1 MTMEVQNAWWSL
13 DSDDSW
19 MFIDGNLNEFT
30 QIDLILFWSYLSK
43 GHPKHSI
50 LLQLYRAASL
60 CILLPETIERPQTN
74 E

>member
-1 MTMEVQNAWWSL
+1 MEVQNAWWSH
-13 DSDDSW
+13 SDDSW
-19 MFIDGNLNEFT
+19 MFIDGNLNECT

-60 CILLPETIERPQTN
+60 CILLLETIKTLQTN